1 VNRREFVIPAALKQC
16 AAILLLGAAVFVAY
30 APALRGGFLFDDDSL
45 LSQSRP
51 VQAANG
57 LYLMWFTTQPLDYWP
72 VTNSSFWL
80 EWRLWGLQPLGYH
93 VTNVLLHVAS
103 AVLIWAILRRLHAPG
118 AWLAASIFALHP
130 VNVQSVAWI
139 AQRKNTLSMVFF
151 LLSILSFIHDLDT
164 GKRRWYVLSVVAFVL
179 AMLSKGSVAI
189 LPGVLLLVIWWRNGT
204 IARRDL
210 VRMTPFVVVAV
221 GLTLVNIWFQAR
233 MPGGIRNVTP
243 IERVLGAADV
253 VWFYLMKALAPIG
266 LLFMY
271 PQHMV
276 DAGNAMSW
284 FGLAAAAGVTIALWR
299 ARSSRIG
306 RVALFLWLL
315 FCCALL
321 PVMGFTD
328 VYFMTYSLVA
338 DHYQYV
344 ALAAIAIGVGSAIAS
359 LIVSPPIRNAIA
371 TVILLTL
378 GILTW
383 RQSHLY
389 ASAETLYRTTV
400 EKNPSAWV
408 MQNNLGAV
416 LIDRGAYEE
425 AATHLREALR
435 LRPDYPSAHTNLCQA
450 AAHLSRF
457 DEALSECELALR
469 KDPTRWASHNSFGLA
484 LASKGRVADAA
495 GEFDAALRLN
505 PSYAEAHYNLADV
518 LLAIGR
524 PADAARHYQTVL
536 QLWPE
541 AAGAYS
547 GLGRALQEL
556 GQSAEAETALR
567 NSIRLRP
574 DLSDARKNLAD
585 LLLETGRADE
595 AAAQYRDV
603 LVRDPRSADAHNNL
617 AVALVR
623 MGQTDEALREAGAA
637 VALEPNNAEFR
648 ANLSKIAAR
657 SHVLPPIGR

>member
-1 VNRREFVIPAALKQC
+1 VNRRELVIPAALKQC
-16 AAILLLGAAVFVAY
+16 VAILLLGAAVFAAY

-80 EWRLWGLQPLGYH
+80 EWRLWGLNPLGYH

-103 AVLIWAILRRLHAPG
+103 AVLIWAILRRLHVPA

-151 LLSILSFIHDLDT
+151 LLSILWFIHDLDT
-164 GKRRWYVLSVVAFVL
+164 GKRRWYLLSVAAFVF

-189 LPGVLLLVIWWRNGT
+189 LPGVLLLVIWWRNGGV
-204 IARRDL
+204 ARRDL

-221 GLTLVNIWFQAR
+221 CLTVVNIWFQAR

-243 IERVLGAADV
+243 LERVLGAADV
-253 VWFYLMKALAPIG
+253 VWFYLLKALVPIQ
-266 LLFMY
+266 LIFMY
-271 PQHMV
+271 PQRVV
-276 DAGNAMSW
+276 DAASPMSW
-284 FGLAAAAGVTIALWR
+284 IGLAAAAAVTIGLWR
-299 ARSSRIG
+299 VRARRIG
-306 RVALFLWLL
+306 RAVLCLWLL
-315 FCCALL
+315 FCCALV

-338 DHYQYV
+338 DHYQYIAV
-344 ALAAIAIGVGSAIAS
+344 AGIAVGIASAIAS
-359 LIVSPPIRNAIA
+359 
-371 TVILLTL
+371 VIFSASVRHAVAAVLLLTL
-378 GILTW
+378 GVLTW

-400 EKNPSAWV
+400 DKNPSAWV

-425 AATHLREALR
+425 AAAHLREALR
-435 LRPDYPSAHTNLCQA
+435 LRPDYPSAHNNLCQA
-450 AAHLSRF
+450 AAHLARF

-469 KDPTRWASHNSFGLA
+469 KDPTRWASHNSLGLA
-484 LASKGRVADAA
+484 LASRGRASEAA
-495 GEFDAALRLN
+495 GEFEAALRLN

-518 LLAIGR
+518 FLAIGR

-556 GQSAEAETALR
+556 GQNADAETALR
-567 NSIRLRP
+567 NSVRLRP
-574 DLSDARKNLAD
+574 DLSDARKNLGD

-595 AAAQYRDV
+595 AAVQYREV
-603 LVRDPRSADAHNNL
+603 LQHDPRLADAHNNL

-623 MGQTDEALREAGAA
+623 TGQTDEALREAGAA
-637 VALEPNNAEFR
+637 VALEPENAEFR
-648 ANLSKIAAR
+648 ANLAKIAAR
-657 SHVLPPIGR
+657 SHTLAPVGR